1 MVIPKANE
9 QNRLTTR
16 DPKQD
21 DSRQAHC
28 LFNKLK
34 IPRKRKES
42 IRIEFKNPTL
52 SNFIPGLSNMQL
64 FNCLKTEK

>member
-21 DSRQAHC
+21 DSRQAHYS
-28 LFNKLK
+28 FNKLK
-34 IPRKRKES
+34 TLRRKEP
-42 IRIEFKNPTL
+42 ILIEFKNPTL